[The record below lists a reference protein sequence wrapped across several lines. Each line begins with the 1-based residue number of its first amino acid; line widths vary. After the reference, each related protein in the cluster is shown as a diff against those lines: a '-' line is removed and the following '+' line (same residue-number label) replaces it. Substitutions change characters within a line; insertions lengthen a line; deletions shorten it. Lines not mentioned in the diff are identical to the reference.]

1 MYILFAILFNVNIY
15 GQTRRKAIKYDKF
28 NFKIVKN
35 IIFIHTHTHIS
46 K

>member
-15 GQTRRKAIKYDKF
+15 RQTERKAIKYDNF

-35 IIFIHTHTHIS
+35 IIYIYIHTF